1 MKYKVY
7 VDWLTQWGKDYLS
20 HLKQIFQGKLTAG
33 EGVTIDENN
42 VISASST
49 GDEYMLKENP
59 VGSGSLSMNRKEE
72 TTVGDYSVTLGYNC
86 TAVSQYDHA
95 EGNRTTADTS
105 EALWHIGAHAE
116 GSRSVATGDASHAEG
131 SNTIASGIG
140 AHAEGQ
146 NNVAS
151 GLCSHAEGYGTI
163 RGREHLYNIASG
175 TGSHAE
181 GDSTT
186 ASGNNGSHAEGHGT
200 IASGVGSHAEGNY
213 SEASGKY
220 SHAEGYG
227 LAKGHTTASGD
238 YSHAEGNQTTASGQS
253 AHSEGFATVASGLYA
268 HTEGARST
276 ATGDYSHAEGNN
288 TSTAGF
294 QGAHTEGNLS
304 IASREYQHVGGV
316 FNSDNPD
323 ALMII
328 GNGEDNANRSNAFE
342 VLADG
347 RATVGADPVDNMDI
361 ATKQFVESYFEF
373 LDNYSEER
381 F

>member
-33 EGVTIDENN
+33 QGVTIDENN

-95 EGNRTTADTS
+95 EGHLTTADTS
-105 EALWHIGAHAE
+105 ETLWHIGAHAE
-116 GSRSVATGDASHAEG
+116 GSRSAATGDASH
-131 SNTIASGIG
+131 S
-140 AHAEGQ
+140 
-146 NNVAS
+146 
-151 GLCSHAEGYGTI
+151 
-163 RGREHLYNIASG
+163 
-175 TGSHAE
+175 
-181 GDSTT
+181 
-186 ASGNNGSHAEGHGT
+186 
-200 IASGVGSHAEGNY
+200 
-213 SEASGKY
+213 
-220 SHAEGYG
+220 
-227 LAKGHTTASGD
+227 
-238 YSHAEGNQTTASGQS
+238 EGNQTTASGQS
-253 AHSEGFATVASGLYA
+253 AHSEGWATVASGLYA
-268 HTEGARST
+268 HAEGARST

-304 IASREYQHVGGV
+304 IASRDYQHVGGV
-316 FNSDNPD
+316 FNSDNSD

-328 GNGEDNANRSNAFE
+328 GNGEDNVNRSNAFE

-361 ATKQFVESYFEF
+361 TTKQYVDGYFEF
-373 LDNYSEER
+373 LDNYSEEE